1 MTRGRNMND
10 VDLYQVPSF
19 LIKRVSQ
26 ELIRQAEIRLR
37 PLAIGM
43 ASMPVLGAL
52 KRGEARTQAEL
63 ARLMQV
69 EQPSMAQTLARLE
82 RDGLIRR
89 RPDPQHKRIQIVE
102 LTELGLAR
110 IPQAKDIL
118 CDGNDKALVGFSA
131 EEVALFVDFLQR
143 ANANLRK
150 ED

>member
-1 MTRGRNMND
+1 MND

-63 ARLMQV
+63 ARLLQV

>member
-1 MTRGRNMND
+1 MND

-63 ARLMQV
+63 ARLLQV

-118 CDGNDKALVGFSA
+118 CDGNDKALVGFST

>member
-1 MTRGRNMND
+1 MND

-89 RPDPQHKRIQIVE
+89 RPNPQHKRIQIVE

>member
-1 MTRGRNMND
+1 MND

>member
-1 MTRGRNMND
+1 MND

-52 KRGEARTQAEL
+52 QRGEARTQAEL
-63 ARLMQV
+63 ARLLQV

-82 RDGLIRR
+82 RDGLIQR
-89 RPDPQHKRIQIVE
+89 RPDPEHKRIQIVE

-118 CDGNDKALVGFSA
+118 CDGNDKALLGFSA
-131 EEVALFVDFLQR
+131 DEVALFVDFLQR

>member
-1 MTRGRNMND
+1 MND

-63 ARLMQV
+63 ARLLQV

-118 CDGNDKALVGFSA
+118 CYGNDKALVGFSA